1 MTPVVEIEGIERTFH
16 VGPIAIAALCGVSL
30 RINPGETTAIDGPSG
45 SGKSTLLN
53 ILGLLDRP
61 DAGTYRL
68 DGRNLDDLDDDER
81 TVIRNHT
88 IGFIFQSSPMLP
100 RLTAEENTA
109 VPLVYR
115 GQRPYAARREARKVL
130 AQLGLDAFARHRP
143 DQLSGGQLQRVAI
156 ARALVGRPRL
166 ILADEPTAS
175 LDPRTAAETMR
186 HVRDYCRE
194 AGAAL
199 LLISHQTHDL
209 AGSDRRY
216 RIEAGRIHRAEEAL
230 ATA

>member
-88 IGFIFQSSPMLP
+88 IGFIFQSSPMLMLVSKVKC
-100 RLTAEENTA
+100 RLNA
-109 VPLVYR
+109 VLMARDFETGKTFLLTIWRWIRTCPILTPPWQACAKWR
-115 GQRPYAARREARKVL
+115 SFRP
-130 AQLGLDAFARHRP
+130 
-143 DQLSGGQLQRVAI
+143 
-156 ARALVGRPRL
+156 
-166 ILADEPTAS
+166 
-175 LDPRTAAETMR
+175 
-186 HVRDYCRE
+186 
-194 AGAAL
+194 
-199 LLISHQTHDL
+199 
-209 AGSDRRY
+209 
-216 RIEAGRIHRAEEAL
+216 
-230 ATA
+230 